1 MIEHDDF
8 FVIPYVDVKNI
19 EKTLKSLKRKYHLYN
34 TDGED
39 TYFVCPVIDGQ
50 GECTC
55 GLEQHNKNIDT
66 ILEIFKK

>member
-1 MIEHDDF
+1 M
-8 FVIPYVDVKNI
+8 
-19 EKTLKSLKRKYHLYN
+19 
-34 TDGED
+34 GED

-55 GLEQHNKNIDT
+55 GLEETNKRIDA